1 MELGLPVVWQF
12 ARVSGGDVALL
23 AVPEVAQAGLRRS
36 RGHGCGFALLAVCLL
51 VQSMWTPATAFR
63 LHHSSSGIGWTA
75 VMFVLAADKARPPDH
90 FSGRPLVSRPGR
102 PVRAGPLRA
111 VRSQGDLFRRAL
123 TPGATLL
130 DAENANLRSALE
142 GAVGGKDAGCA
153 LRLVNAM
160 AWYWNLRGAPRG
172 SALPRPGPVGRRQR
186 HSRAGGQGN
195 GRADRTEPAGIC
207 LRDSSSTLRTGFVS
221 GTVLPG
227 LDEPMLRVR
236 WARGISDKWEHDRF
250 EFVDAA
256 PESVLGFIRAE
267 SNPSRNTAVNQRET
281 FTRRFLRCP

>member
-1 MELGLPVVWQF
+1 MTIVQGGFARHGAGCSGADRQRCSRTPIPARSNWTWWIRVPGWRRGYEGMELGLPVVWQF

-142 GAVGGKDAGCA
+142 GAVGGQRRRVRSASGERHGVVLESAGRTA
-153 LRLVNAM
+153 RLR
-160 AWYWNLRGAPRG
+160 APSPWPCRP
-172 SALPRPGPVGRRQR
+172 APAPLPCWWPGQRPG
-186 HSRAGGQGN
+186 
-195 GRADRTEPAGIC
+195 
-207 LRDSSSTLRTGFVS
+207 
-221 GTVLPG
+221 
-227 LDEPMLRVR
+227 
-236 WARGISDKWEHDRF
+236 
-250 EFVDAA
+250 
-256 PESVLGFIRAE
+256 
-267 SNPSRNTAVNQRET
+267 
-281 FTRRFLRCP
+281 